1 MAYTPVELRHV
12 RVSRSLFGYNKSA
25 VEQLLDEVADS
36 FENVWRER
44 GMLDE
49 KVEGME
55 KQLAELRQ
63 REALLTQTLMA
74 AERAATE
81 VREQAKRQA
90 EVILAEAHQEARL
103 VTRGAQGEKDRLVA
117 ERKRVE
123 TLLRSALGMIEEA
136 SVTPSVGTGTATP
149 GSVASA
155 AGDTTERTAE
165 NATTPSA
172 APADTGW
179 RDDTRE
185 FQRPN
190 LFITGDP
197 EARAG

>member
-1 MAYTPVELRHV
+1 
-12 RVSRSLFGYNKSA
+12 
-25 VEQLLDEVADS
+25 
-36 FENVWRER
+36 
-44 GMLDE
+44 MLDE
-49 KVEGME
+49 KVEAME

-136 SVTPSVGTGTATP
+136 SVAPTTRSSDSAPTSTGATE
-149 GSVASA
+149 A
-155 AGDTTERTAE
+155 TERTAE
-165 NATTPSA
+165 SVAPTPV

-190 LFITGDP
+190 LFITGEP

>member
-12 RVSRSLFGYNKSA
+12 RVNRSLFGYNKAA

-117 ERKRVE
+117 ERRRVE

-136 SVTPSVGTGTATP
+136 NVTPSAGMDASSATVSP
-149 GSVASA
+149 AAS
-155 AGDTTERTAE
+155 DTTERTAE
-165 NATTPSA
+165 TVTPPA
-172 APADTGW
+172 ASPADTGW

>member
-12 RVSRSLFGYNKSA
+12 RVNRSLFGYNKAA

-117 ERKRVE
+117 ERRRVE

-136 SVTPSVGTGTATP
+136 NVTPSAGMDASSATVSP
-149 GSVASA
+149 AAS
-155 AGDTTERTAE
+155 DTTERTAE
-165 NATTPSA
+165 TVTPPSA
-172 APADTGW
+172 SPADTGW

>member
-12 RVSRSLFGYNKSA
+12 RVARSLFGYNKAA

-49 KVEGME
+49 KVDTME

-90 EVILAEAHQEARL
+90 EVILAEAHQEGRL

-136 SVTPSVGTGTATP
+136 NVTPSASAADAAPTADSTDTTAESVTP
-149 GSVASA
+149 GSA
-155 AGDTTERTAE
+155 R
-165 NATTPSA
+165 
-172 APADTGW
+172 PADTGW

-190 LFITGDP
+190 LFVTGEP

>member
-12 RVSRSLFGYNKSA
+12 RVNRSLFGYNKAA

-117 ERKRVE
+117 ERRRVE

-136 SVTPSVGTGTATP
+136 NVTPSAGMDASSATVSP
-149 GSVASA
+149 AAS
-155 AGDTTERTAE
+155 DTTERTAE
-165 NATTPSA
+165 TVTPPA
-172 APADTGW
+172 ASPADNGW